1 MRGMYIKIGINA
13 IVALLFVV
21 IFVVIYERTV
31 PQKTEDYIFNQV
43 VTLKN
48 EVIIE
53 SIPQS
58 SAFAIIRSS
67 YEAYSVSDEVIG
79 TVYEL
84 IIKNAYAKNANTS
97 YGEIKVYLGIDTKG
111 YIYVEV
117 MTLEQ
122 TSLYLE
128 NITYFISSALRQITL
143 EQLEKTIAYDAA
155 IDLNTGATATD
166 STSTLL
172 NLVVKAAKIHFGTDI
187 KDPWVSFFG
196 EDYEVLSDTNVYDT
210 VISYV
215 IKDLG
220 FVYEVTK
227 TGPYEGYDGTSSGSI
242 TLQILVDVNKKI
254 IGIIPVLDR
263 YKHTS
268 SYLSRNQA
276 YLDGFIGLTLSEVR
290 SYLNLNSDLETGA
303 TGSKELMDQ
312 IFEILIDEVL

>member
-1 MRGMYIKIGINA
+1 MRGMYVKIGTNA
-13 IVALLFVV
+13 MVALLFVV
-21 IFVVIYERTV
+21 IFLVIYGRTV
-31 PQKTEDYIFNQV
+31 PQKTEDHIFNQV

-48 EVIIE
+48 EIIIE
-53 SIPQS
+53 SIPQTN
-58 SAFAIIRSS
+58 AYAIIKAS
-67 YEAYSVSDEVIG
+67 YDAHSVSDEVIG

-84 IIKNAYAKNANTS
+84 HIKNAYAKNSSKS
-97 YGEIKVYLGIDTKG
+97 YGEIKVYLGIDTGG
-111 YIYVEV
+111 YIFVEV
-117 MTLEQ
+117 MILEQ
-122 TSLYLE
+122 TSIYLE

-143 EQLEKTIAYDAA
+143 EELEKTIPYDAGV
-155 IDLNTGATATD
+155 DLNTGATATD

-172 NLVVKAAKIHFGTDI
+172 NLVIKAARIHFGTDI

-196 EDYEVLSDTNVYDT
+196 EDYEVINDTNVYNT

-215 IKDLG
+215 IKDVG

-227 TGPYEGYDGTSSGSI
+227 TGPYEGYEGTSSGSI

-254 IGIIPVLDR
+254 IGIIPVLEH

-276 YLDGFIGLTLSEVR
+276 HLDGFIGLTLSEVR
-290 SYLNLNSDLETGA
+290 SYLNQNSDLKTGA